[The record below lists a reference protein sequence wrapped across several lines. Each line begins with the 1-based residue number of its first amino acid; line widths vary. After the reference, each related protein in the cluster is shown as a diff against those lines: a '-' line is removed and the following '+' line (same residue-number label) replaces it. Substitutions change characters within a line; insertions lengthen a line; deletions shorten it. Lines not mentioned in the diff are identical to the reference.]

1 MCFEPFCVCPIERDD
16 DFASEQLWLLSHDNH
31 NGPVLTF
38 SCFHLSLCS
47 AAAAVCWVLLS
58 HTNLNSLQLL
68 VHSRCLVLFQ
78 PSKLFTKLILCSV
91 SYPNVFFLLL

>member
-1 MCFEPFCVCPIERDD
+1 MT
-16 DFASEQLWLLSHDNH
+16 LLQSSCGSSAMTIITDL
-31 NGPVLTF
+31 LTF

-78 PSKLFTKLILCSV
+78 PSKLFIKLMLCSV
-91 SYPNVFFLLL
+91 SYPNVFFSVTITVFIVVVDFI